1 MTSFRGSGRPTK
13 QGGDAVERDSQD
25 LPHYDPSQGFLL
37 PPSLDD
43 WLPEDHEARFIA
55 EVVDDLLD
63 LSVIYA
69 SYTTADGALPMTR
82 A

>member
-1 MTSFRGSGRPTK
+1 MTRPR
-13 QGGDAVERDSQD
+13 ASSCPESRR
-25 LPHYDPSQGFLL
+25 LAA
-37 PPSLDD
+37 
-43 WLPEDHEARFIA
+43 EDHEARFIA

-69 SYTTADGALPMTR
+69 SYTTADGAPPYDR